1 MTKMNFN
8 KKLRIGLDID
18 DTLAG
23 FSQGYLE
30 RFGKWPKV
38 DWAITRNVNNI
49 LIKEKEMKSKKIKEN
64 ERISGGYCD
73 LNCQYCYEELFD
85 SGGGVVGDLDSEG
98 YTEYYCHLGHSIT
111 FGRFCEDYK

>member
-30 RFGKWPKV
+30 RFGK
-38 DWAITRNVNNI
+38 
-49 LIKEKEMKSKKIKEN
+49 
-64 ERISGGYCD
+64 
-73 LNCQYCYEELFD
+73 
-85 SGGGVVGDLDSEG
+85 
-98 YTEYYCHLGHSIT
+98 
-111 FGRFCEDYK
+111 